1 MSINLKNEL
10 ENSLYVIRGGAMKN
24 TKNIMPPFLREVCS
38 AVCAIVHANIN
49 ESFYFKQSGFKK
61 RIRLSSKLRKNVFSD
76 HGVIVEIDQDMIK
89 VKIRVSVMVGESTI
103 FQNALDLQQ
112 KITEEILL
120 LTSFKTQRV
129 DIIITG
135 IH

>member
-1 MSINLKNEL
+1 
-10 ENSLYVIRGGAMKN
+10 MKT

-49 ESFYFKQSGFKK
+49 ESHYFKQSGFKK
-61 RIRLSSKLRKNVFSD
+61 RTRLSSKLRKNVFSD
-76 HGVIVEIDQDMIK
+76 HGVIVEIEQDIIN
-89 VKIRVSVMVGESTI
+89 VKIYVSVRINESTI
-103 FQNALDLQQ
+103 FHNALELQH

-120 LTSFKTQRV
+120 LTSFKVQRV

-135 IH
+135 IHHM

>member
-1 MSINLKNEL
+1 
-10 ENSLYVIRGGAMKN
+10 MKN

-49 ESFYFKQSGFKK
+49 ESQYFKQSGFKK
-61 RIRLSSKLRKNVFSD
+61 RTRLSSKLRKNVLSD
-76 HGVIVEIDQDMIK
+76 HGVIVEIEQEIIN
-89 VKIRVSVMVGESTI
+89 VKIYVSARIGASTI
-103 FQNALDLQQ
+103 FHDALELQH

-120 LTSFKTQRV
+120 LTSFKVQRV

-135 IH
+135 IHQM